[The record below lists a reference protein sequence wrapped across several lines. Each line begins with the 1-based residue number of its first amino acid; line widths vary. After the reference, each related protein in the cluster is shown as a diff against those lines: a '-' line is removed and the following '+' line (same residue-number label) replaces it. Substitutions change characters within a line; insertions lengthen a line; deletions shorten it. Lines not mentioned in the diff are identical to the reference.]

1 MQILSQLVNCNKNF
15 NCFIITLN
23 FIKEHVKEKKNKK
36 AEIVYESIISS
47 LYNSNTAL
55 FLKNFSKKIHRFFS
69 F

>member
-23 FIKEHVKEKKNKK
+23 FIKEHVEERKSKK
-36 AEIVYESIISS
+36 AEIVDESIIIS
-47 LYNSNTAL
+47 LYNSIAA
-55 FLKNFSKKIHRFFS
+55 FFIKDFSKKIHRFFS